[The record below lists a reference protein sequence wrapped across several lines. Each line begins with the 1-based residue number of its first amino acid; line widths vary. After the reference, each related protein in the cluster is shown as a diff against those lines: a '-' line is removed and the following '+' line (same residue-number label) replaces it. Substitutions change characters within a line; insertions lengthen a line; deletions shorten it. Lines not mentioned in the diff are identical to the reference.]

1 MASLRSSWGPGR
13 PCRWKVWSGAG
24 PAIERPQIQVPPCHL
39 RPASS
44 LRSLTPS
51 HKSVPITALKE
62 SLTEL
67 AQPQKVATVASVVLG
82 HTVPLS
88 SGRLGAPDS
97 RPEP

>member
-1 MASLRSSWGPGR
+1 MGPREALWVEGAVGGWACHREAPDSS
-13 PCRWKVWSGAG
+13 A
-24 PAIERPQIQVPPCHL
+24 AL
-39 RPASS
+39 RPEASF